1 MPGIVRLN
9 SPRSRLKAMRTGLI
23 AIGLTAAALSGCA
36 SNNVPVASL
45 QSINEDLRGG
55 YRLSS
60 GDKLKVTVFDEKSL
74 SGEYVIGDGGALAL
88 PLIEKIDAGGKTPE
102 QVASAI
108 SGRLK
113 EGGYVLNPRV
123 SVEIME
129 HRPFFILGE
138 VAKPGEYVY
147 NSELTL
153 DQAVA
158 KAGGYTARADRG
170 TIRLKRQEW
179 PAARRVRLEGQSLKI
194 APGDTITVLES
205 FF

>member
-1 MPGIVRLN
+1 MPGTARHAATHL
-9 SPRSRLKAMRTGLI
+9 RSTRFSAGLL
-23 AIGLTAAALSGCA
+23 AIGLAMAGLSGCA
-36 SNNVPVASL
+36 TSNVPTASL
-45 QSINEDLRGG
+45 QTINDDLRGG

-88 PLIEKIDAGGKTPE
+88 PLIEKVDAGGKTPE
-102 QVASAI
+102 QVAAAI

-179 PAARRVRLEGQSLKI
+179 PAARRVRLEGQALKI
-194 APGDTITVLES
+194 APGDTITVQES